1 MLLKIY
7 FAIMAPVF
15 GRGKPMRAAGG
26 WMGCGDEMDV
36 LYGPDFEEFRTGFG
50 IHHEKCRII
59 GEFRN
64 PCGIPLNLTKR
75 V

>member
-1 MLLKIY
+1 
-7 FAIMAPVF
+7 
-15 GRGKPMRAAGG
+15 
-26 WMGCGDEMDV
+26 MGCGDEMDV